1 MSGVYILVVLLLV
14 GIIARSN
21 LISTAAC
28 ILLILK
34 FSRLDMFFPFLEKR
48 GLEIGLLFLL
58 LSILVPVATEKIT
71 KNEILYSFLSL
82 PGILAI
88 LGGALATYLNGD
100 GLKLLQIDPEI
111 IFGVVIGSIIGITFF
126 GGIPVGPL
134 MAAGL
139 TALFLNIITLFKH

>member
-1 MSGVYILVVLLLV
+1 MAA
-14 GIIARSN
+14 IIPRSEIF
-21 LISTAAC
+21 LIV
-28 ILLILK
+28 K

-139 TALFLNIITLFKH
+139 TAFFLNIITLFKH

>member
-1 MSGVYILVVLLLV
+1 MSGVYMLVVLLLV

-21 LISTAAC
+21 LISSAAC

-71 KNEILYSFLSL
+71 RNEILYSFFRRF
-82 PGILAI
+82 
-88 LGGALATYLNGD
+88 
-100 GLKLLQIDPEI
+100 K
-111 IFGVVIGSIIGITFF
+111 
-126 GGIPVGPL
+126 
-134 MAAGL
+134 AA
-139 TALFLNIITLFKH
+139 AN

>member
-1 MSGVYILVVLLLV
+1 MSGVYMLVVLLLV

-21 LISTAAC
+21 LISSAAC

-71 KNEILYSFLSL
+71 RNEILYSFFSL
-82 PGILAI
+82 PGILAT

-111 IFGVVIGSIIGITFF
+111 IFGIVIGSIIGITFF

-139 TALFLNIITLFKH
+139 TALFLNIIALFRH

>member
-1 MSGVYILVVLLLV
+1 MSGVYMLVVLLLV

-21 LISTAAC
+21 LISSAAC
-28 ILLILK
+28 ILLVLK

-58 LSILVPVATEKIT
+58 LSILVPVATEKLT
-71 KNEILYSFLSL
+71 RNEILYSFLSL

-139 TALFLNIITLFKH
+139 TALFLNIIALFRH

>member
-1 MSGVYILVVLLLV
+1 MSGVYMLVVLLLV
-14 GIIARSN
+14 GIVARSN
-21 LISTAAC
+21 LISSAAC
-28 ILLILK
+28 ILLVLK
-34 FSRLDMFFPFLEKR
+34 FSSLDMFFPFLEKR

-139 TALFLNIITLFKH
+139 TALFLNIIALFRH

>member
-1 MSGVYILVVLLLV
+1 MSGVYMLVVLLLV
-14 GIIARSN
+14 GIVARSN
-21 LISTAAC
+21 LISSAAC
-28 ILLILK
+28 ILLVLK
-34 FSRLDMFFPFLEKR
+34 FSSLDMFFPFLEKR

-139 TALFLNIITLFKH
+139 TALFLNIIGLFRH

>member
-1 MSGVYILVVLLLV
+1 MSGVYMLVVLLMV
-14 GIIARSN
+14 GIFARSN
-21 LISTAAC
+21 LISSAAC

-126 GGIPVGPL
+126 HGIPVGPL

-139 TALFLNIITLFKH
+139 TALFLNIIALFKH